1 MRNLSRSVAIGLAIA
16 VVMAVFA
23 GGMAMAEDTITG
35 TVIQQGDII
44 VLDAV
49 GGSYILEGTDQ
60 APDMV
65 GKKVTVTGTVAE
77 KDNMKVIS
85 VMSMEEVQE

>member
-77 KDNMKVIS
+77 MDNMKVIS